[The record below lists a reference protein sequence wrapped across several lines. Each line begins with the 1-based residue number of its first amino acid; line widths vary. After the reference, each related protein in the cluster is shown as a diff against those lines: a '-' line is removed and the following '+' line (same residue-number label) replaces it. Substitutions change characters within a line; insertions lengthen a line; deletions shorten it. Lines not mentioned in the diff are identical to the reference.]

1 MATTQDTFTQYTTLG
16 YHGAL
21 NTDFA
26 WWADSPHAE
35 GGSIGFGVAVQYGTA
50 DDQAIVVATGATE
63 GDILGV
69 TLRTQ
74 AVENVF
80 SGTEQVSEYAEGKAM
95 SVLKKGRMFVT
106 VSDGSTAGGQVY
118 IVPDTGEIVSSAD
131 DGAATPVPNIALPRS
146 RFVRTVAAGE
156 TTEIELA

>member
-1 MATTQDTFTQYTTLG
+1 MATTQDTFDQYTQLG

-26 WWADSPHAE
+26 WWADSPKAE

-50 DDQAIVVATGATE
+50 DDQAVVVATGATE
-63 GDILGV
+63 GDIIGV

-74 AVENVF
+74 AVESVF
-80 SGTEQVSEYAEGKAM
+80 IGTEQVSEYAVGKAM

-118 IVPDTGEIVSSAD
+118 IVPDTGELVSTE
-131 DGAATPVPNIALPRS
+131 GTNIALPGA
-146 RFVRTVAAGE
+146 RFVRTVAAE
-156 TTEIELA
+156 EVSEIELA